1 MKTNYF
7 TKNRISIRLALAAL
21 SFFPFISKA
30 QPGLHVTTSDN
41 VGIGTTSPDIF
52 GNGAAYRTL
61 SVLGPN
67 TSANSCG
74 ILELASKSTDADAN
88 IAGVLNFIASS
99 NASTKQ
105 SVAQVVSFT
114 QGTTA
119 TNRGGFL
126 IFNTK
131 PDGATSAIE
140 RMRIDNTGKIGIGTS
155 TPSQKLD
162 VTGSINASTSFMLG
176 GSNTLFNLSNNIYGN
191 IRVLQN
197 NSTNTWQDGMYIN
210 YNSTGGTSAHLRFF
224 ANGTNEKMRIDAATG
239 NVLIGT
245 TTSGAYK
252 LDVQGG
258 DINASGSV
266 RSAGVALTSD
276 QQFKTNIDSL
286 QSALAIIHQLKPKSY
301 YFDTLNFNGEGKF
314 NFSTEK
320 QHGFVAQDVENV
332 VPELVSVAVKPAIVD
347 TLGNVIK
354 PAYTYRALNYIGFI
368 SILTKGI
375 QELQQKNDNL
385 ESKVNNQDSINT
397 SLQTQV
403 NDLLATNTLL
413 QNQLNQL
420 LATINNCC
428 TLNETRLTPHPTNT
442 PSQTLINQ
450 TNIELNDVQTI
461 VLEQNVPNPFA
472 EQTSINYSLPDNTVK
487 AQMLF
492 YNAQGKLIQS
502 TELTQ
507 KGKGILNVFASD
519 LSSGI
524 YTYTLVVDG
533 IIIETKKMVKQ

>member
-301 YFDTLNFNGEGKF
+301 YFDTLNFNGVGKF
-314 NFSTEK
+314 NFSSEK

-375 QELQQKNDNL
+375 QELQFNNDSL
-385 ESKVNNQDSINT
+385 QSKVNNQDSTIA
-397 SLQTQV
+397 S
-403 NDLLATNTLL
+403 L
-413 QNQLNQL
+413 QNQITTNNNLLNSQLDQL
-420 LATINNCC
+420 LTTISTCCTINGS
-428 TLNETRLTPHPTNT
+428 RSIQSSTNNQ
-442 PSQTLINQ
+442 SQSLIQ
-450 TNIELNDVQTI
+450 QIDVKLNDAQAV

-472 EQTSINYSLPDNTVK
+472 EQTTINYSLPDNTVK

-492 YNAQGKLIQS
+492 YNAEGKLIQS

-507 KGKGILNVFASD
+507 KGKGTLNVFASD

-533 IIIETKKMVKQ
+533 KIIETRKMVKQ